1 MKMVRT
7 PITLS
12 PNRSLVVLLVLLLAL
27 VGIAA
32 ARTFVGS
39 SFQPAAPVYAP
50 VENPA
55 SIAPAVEASSV
66 PLPAAPVRSETAIPI
81 RNTAA
86 PAPAS
91 VNPAAP
97 TTAPAAPAAS
107 VVPHPTVPVGPATT
121 AAPGRDIPAI
131 APEPGMPGF
140 NPPPG
145 RD

>member
-7 PITLS
+7 PISLS
-12 PNRSLVVLLVLLLAL
+12 PNRSLVVLVVLLLAL

-55 SIAPAVEASSV
+55 SIAPAMEASSV
-66 PLPAAPVRSETAIPI
+66 PLPAAPVRGETAIPI

-91 VNPAAP
+91 VYPAAP
-97 TTAPAAPAAS
+97 TTAPAAP

>member
-1 MKMVRT
+1 MMKMVRA
-7 PITLS
+7 PSTLS
-12 PNRSLVVLLVLLLAL
+12 SNRSLLVLLVLLLAL

-50 VENPA
+50 VENPR
-55 SIAPAVEASSV
+55 SIAPAIEASSV
-66 PLPAAPVRSETAIPI
+66 PLPAAPVRSET
-81 RNTAA
+81 
-86 PAPAS
+86 
-91 VNPAAP
+91 
-97 TTAPAAPAAS
+97 

>member
-1 MKMVRT
+1 MKMVRA
-7 PITLS
+7 PSTLS
-12 PNRSLVVLLVLLLAL
+12 SNRSLLVLLVLLLAL

-32 ARTFVGS
+32 ARTLVGR
-39 SFQPAAPVYAP
+39 SFQPAAPAYAP

-55 SIAPAVEASSV
+55 SIAPAIEASSV
-66 PLPAAPVRSETAIPI
+66 PWPAAPVRGETAIPV

-91 VNPAAP
+91 VYPAAP
-97 TTAPAAPAAS
+97 ITTPAAPAAS

-131 APEPGMPGF
+131 APE
-140 NPPPG
+140 
-145 RD
+145 

>member
-1 MKMVRT
+1 MKMVRA
-7 PITLS
+7 PSTLS
-12 PNRSLVVLLVLLLAL
+12 SNRSLLVLLVLLLAF

-39 SFQPAAPVYAP
+39 SVQPAAPAYAP

-55 SIAPAVEASSV
+55 SIAPAIEASSV
-66 PLPAAPVRSETAIPI
+66 PLPAAPVRGETAIPI

-91 VNPAAP
+91 VYPAAP
-97 TTAPAAPAAS
+97 TTAPAAP